1 MEVQKELA
9 KDIPKVKVKVT
20 AFARI
25 TKDLSRNAISQKDA
39 RKAKDYVRDL
49 LYDALR
55 DANISVEAFEE
66 SVSSENVYQHC
77 GITRTAN
84 PRGRPPKKKA
94 GEQA

>member
-1 MEVQKELA
+1 
-9 KDIPKVKVKVT
+9 
-20 AFARI
+20 
-25 TKDLSRNAISQKDA
+25 ISCRTVADA
-39 RKAKDYVRDL
+39 ASSDHSTGSYVRDL

-55 DANISVEAFEE
+55 DADTSVEAFEE

-77 GITRTAN
+77 GITRTAK

>member
-1 MEVQKELA
+1 M
-9 KDIPKVKVKVT
+9 
-20 AFARI
+20 
-25 TKDLSRNAISQKDA
+25 
-39 RKAKDYVRDL
+39 RDL

-55 DANISVEAFEE
+55 DADTSVEAFEE
-66 SVSSENVYQHC
+66 SVSSENVYQHG